1 MSHFIR
7 WIVQHDPSENYDLFT
22 GLVNLSEE
30 EDSDIFYLFYSLK
43 QADKMKA
50 LKMMQDGIRK
60 YNGEILNKIGFKYP
74 SILNAVIIPILEHL
88 ILPAVVVKG
97 AQYNLEGNL
106 SSTLSFISLEIYGEV
121 LKKGGESLQK
131 KELKRIISKLKFDD
145 SQKKKNI
152 LVIKM
157 IGEII
162 ESINLPK
169 ST

>member
-1 MSHFIR
+1 
-7 WIVQHDPSENYDLFT
+7 
-22 GLVNLSEE
+22 
-30 EDSDIFYLFYSLK
+30 
-43 QADKMKA
+43 
-50 LKMMQDGIRK
+50 MMQDGIRK

>member
-60 YNGEILNKIGFKYP
+60 YNGEILNKLGFKYP

-106 SSTLSFISLEIYGEV
+106 SSTLSF
-121 LKKGGESLQK
+121 
-131 KELKRIISKLKFDD
+131 
-145 SQKKKNI
+145 
-152 LVIKM
+152 M
-157 IGEII
+157 
-162 ESINLPK
+162 
-169 ST
+169 